1 MSNTS
6 GARGKES
13 GYLLELLQGASK
25 AAFLKNATGW
35 TLEIPT
41 CEWGGITCV
50 SGKVTGI
57 NLSGNDLDGTLPGD
71 ISKIGSLLSINLAT
85 NRFSGPIPT
94 SWATLPH
101 LTSLDLS
108 ENKLEGTIPVL
119 ASNSIE
125 FYLLSHNKLT
135 GGILDKFGGNSENTR
150 IFDVS
155 YNQLTGSIPSL
166 EKKFPRLE
174 ELDLSNNII
183 DGT

>member
-6 GARGKES
+6 EARGKVP
-13 GYLLELLQGASK
+13 GYLLKLLQGASK
-25 AAFLKNATGW
+25 VTFLKNATGW
-35 TLEIPT
+35 TLESST

-57 NLSGNDLDGTLPGD
+57 NLSGKDLEGTLPGD
-71 ISKIGSLLSINLAT
+71 ISKIESLVSINLAT
-85 NRFSGPIPT
+85 NRFSGPIPA
-94 SWATLPH
+94 SWATLSH
-101 LTSLDLS
+101 LTTLDLS
-108 ENKLEGTIPVL
+108 ENKLDGSIPVL
-119 ASNSIE
+119 ASDSIE
-125 FYLLSHNKLT
+125 FYLLGHNKFT

-166 EKKFPRLE
+166 EKIFPRLE

-183 DGT
+183 NGT